1 MMWIQSCL
9 RAVLAVLALGIVHTP
24 ATAANYPSHPVRMVV
39 PYPPGGSADILARLI
54 GEKLQGQLKQ
64 TIVVENRPGGGA
76 IVGARSIVNAPA
88 DGYTLLLGTVS
99 SHAMT
104 PAVNTRAGYDPVADF
119 TSIARIASMPFVLL
133 VRPGL
138 NVKSM
143 KELIALAEKEPDA
156 LTYGSAG

>member
-76 IVGARSIVNAPA
+76 IVGARSIINAPA

-104 PAVNTRAGYDPVADF
+104 PAVNKTAGYDPVADF
-119 TSIARIASMPFVLL
+119 TSIARIASKIGRAHV
-133 VRPGL
+133 
-138 NVKSM
+138 
-143 KELIALAEKEPDA
+143 
-156 LTYGSAG
+156 